1 MKDQYSLLQE
11 DLNEFEKTCVP
22 IIINGLRNKIG
33 KEKAVSNPYIIS
45 KLDGLGYKGLTQPR
59 IRKIVNHI
67 RNNDLLLLLCA
78 NSKGYFLPKN
88 LKELDS
94 YMETMEK
101 RINSQIKT
109 FDKLKTQRQLYLNS
123 MKK

>member
-1 MKDQYSLLQE
+1 MKDDYSLLQE
-11 DLNEFEKTCVP
+11 DLSEFEKECVP
-22 IIINGLRNKIG
+22 VIINGLKNKIG
-33 KEKAVSNPYIIS
+33 KDNAVNNSYIIS
-45 KLDGLGYKGLTQPR
+45 KMDEIGFSGLRPPR
-59 IRKIVNHI
+59 VRKIVNHI

-88 LKELDS
+88 LEELDG
-94 YMETMEK
+94 YFEVMEK

-109 FDKLKTQRQLYLNS
+109 FDKLKSQRELYLNS